1 MRFPRRSDRG
11 VRRDRSVRQRRRRR
25 AGGEAGYSLIEV
37 LFAALLLVTA
47 GGGLIRAM
55 SAAALARRLAE
66 DSGLAARI
74 ARSRME
80 ELHAAPFFRSWPLSG
95 YHPAVAPG
103 GSADRTGT
111 GTPGYSRWYDA
122 EGRPAARREA
132 VYQARWRIRELST
145 GGSGRL
151 RSLAFEVIALPASGR
166 GAVVRLDS
174 VRVANRE

>member
-1 MRFPRRSDRG
+1 MPAPRHSEQPRR
-11 VRRDRSVRQRRRRR
+11 
-25 AGGEAGYSLIEV
+25 GGGDAGYSLIEV

-66 DSGLAARI
+66 ESGLATRI

-80 ELHAAPFFRSWPLSG
+80 ELQSAPFRRPWPLNG

-103 GSADRTGT
+103 GSTVRTGP
-111 GTPGYSRWYDA
+111 GTPGYSRWYDG
-122 EGRPAARREA
+122 EGSPATEREA
-132 VYQARWRIRELST
+132 VYQARWRIRELSP

-151 RSLAFEVIALPASGR
+151 RSLGFEVVALPASGR

>member
-1 MRFPRRSDRG
+1 MQTPERSPRP
-11 VRRDRSVRQRRRRR
+11 RR

-66 DSGLAARI
+66 DSGLATRI

-80 ELHAAPFFRSWPLSG
+80 ELQAAPFRRPWPLNG

-103 GSADRTGT
+103 GSTDRTGA
-111 GTPGYSRWYDA
+111 GTPGHSRWYDG
-122 EGRPAARREA
+122 EGSPAARREA
-132 VYQARWRIRELST
+132 VYQARWRIRELSP

-151 RSLAFEVIALPASGR
+151 RSLGFEVVALPASGR